1 VKSENED
8 LKSLIGAEV
17 DKKIKKMKEERKE
30 KAYEM
35 DTKITQFFGD
45 VFAISGI
52 LFLIFSIVN
61 VIIFRDL
68 AFAIGSLIVGFI
80 FGQLGINFGFLV
92 RFRKLNMKFKEKK

>member
-30 KAYEM
+30 KAYET
-35 DTKITQFFGD
+35 DTKITQFLGD

-52 LFLIFSIVN
+52 LLLIMAIIQISIFN
-61 VIIFRDL
+61 DF
-68 AFAIGSLIVGFI
+68 AYAIGSLIVGFI
-80 FGQLGINFGFLV
+80 FGQLGINFGFLA
-92 RFRKLNMKFKEKK
+92 RFRKLDMKFKEKK